1 MHISIGDCGRRKIF
15 PSFFFSKANNK
26 KSIQNVFF
34 TKRLSF
40 IALSQASLKSRYSI
54 SETLFHPS
62 YQLHSS
68 IYPACLVVLDIS
80 QCRISEPISLWKT
93 FYLDRPKISAV
104 AFNSVRFF
112 NWFSLLNFWYIHA
125 TGNVDLHIRKLG
137 FLDLMSPEWHEV
149 SSYFHTVNSHSLR

>member
-1 MHISIGDCGRRKIF
+1 MK
-15 PSFFFSKANNK
+15 N
-26 KSIQNVFF
+26 
-34 TKRLSF
+34 
-40 IALSQASLKSRYSI
+40 RYST

-68 IYPACLVVLDIS
+68 IYTACLVVLDIS

-112 NWFSLLNFWYIHA
+112 QVVFPFKFLVYSCH
-125 TGNVDLHIRKLG
+125 RKRWSAYKKVG
-137 FLDLMSPEWHEV
+137 FPWPHVTWVTRSFEL
-149 SSYFHTVNSHSLR
+149 FSHSQFTQPQINRPDLSVWDKPPFHKLTLPSAFTII